1 MSKSKIK
8 VDESKYPNTSELPS
22 NEDKIS
28 ENEKEIK
35 KPEDQHT
42 LKDDLEDY
50 VEEKEAE
57 SPINLANLKIDL

>member
-22 NEDKIS
+22 NEDKTS
-28 ENEKEIK
+28 EIEKEKK
-35 KPEDQHT
+35 KPEDKHT

>member
-22 NEDKIS
+22 NEDKTS
-28 ENEKEIK
+28 EKEK
-35 KPEDQHT
+35 KESEDQHT

-57 SPINLANLKIDL
+57 SPINLANLKSDL